1 MPKIRTR
8 NKRRH
13 NRQNK
18 TKRKQKTKQLV
29 GGAQGGKK
37 LCINIKDLEVYNY
50 VRVST
55 SYPNCFTCVKAK
67 GDKKYAIP
75 VRDIVFLKGCCLN
88 IMQSRNPRV
97 VINIDTPKS
106 DFTPSFIEHLKS
118 IHHHCYTASQ

>member
-29 GGAQGGKK
+29 GGAEKGQ
-37 LCINIKDLEVYNY
+37 LCINIKDLELYY
-50 VRVST
+50 YLRVST
-55 SYPNCFTCVKAK
+55 SYPNCFTCVKAQA
-67 GDKKYAIP
+67 DKKYAIP
-75 VRDIVFLKGCCLN
+75 VRDIVFINGCCLN
-88 IMQSRNPRV
+88 IMRSRKPEE

-106 DFTPSFIEHLKS
+106 KFTPSFIEHLKS

>member
-29 GGAQGGKK
+29 GGAQGKPK
-37 LCINIKDLEVYNY
+37 FCINIKDLEVYNY
-50 VRVST
+50 VRVSR
-55 SYPNCFTCVKAK
+55 SYPNCFTCVKE
-67 GDKKYAIP
+67 DKKYAIP
-75 VRDIVFLKGCCLN
+75 VRDIVFIKGCCSN
-88 IMQSRNPRV
+88 IIKSRNLDEE
-97 VINIDTPKS
+97 INFNTPKS
-106 DFTPSFIEHLKS
+106 KFTPSFIEHLKS